1 MSFKPASV
9 LRRPWPDRCFEER
22 PMSRPISPLISLV
35 VAATLVSQGCSGRLS
50 ENNRRGLILVGGAA
64 TFMGLIIAGDGL
76 SCDDTF
82 GGANGTEDCAEDK
95 ADLVTG
101 GLMIAGGLVV
111 GAIGYLLSA
120 KRADANASTAAPV
133 AKKKAE

>member
-1 MSFKPASV
+1 
-9 LRRPWPDRCFEER
+9 
-22 PMSRPISPLISLV
+22 MSRPISPLVSLV
-35 VAATLVSQGCSGRLS
+35 LVATLVSQGCSGRLS

-82 GGANGTEDCAEDK
+82 GGANGTEDCAEDQ

-111 GAIGYLLSA
+111 GALGYLI
-120 KRADANASTAAPV
+120 KPKVADTSTATAAPV
-133 AKKKAE
+133 AKKKSE